1 MSSWKDTGA
10 YSPKQF
16 QGHGMSETDEELSA
30 LRRAVRKLE
39 DDQAETA
46 RKKPNNSDIE
56 PIVAKQ
62 NSLEV
67 FTRTRLE
74 ALHSDNEDIRNIL
87 KRMAESLAS
96 IDDRLTRHKRE
107 TDNELQAVKVDK
119 PAQQQQ
125 PQRPMPVQVQIALY
139 VLAGVGILT
148 LMQAAPQALLS
159 IFPSVARGGF

>member
-1 MSSWKDTGA
+1 MSSSSATEV
-10 YSPKQF
+10 YSRKKF
-16 QGHGMSETDEELSA
+16 QGHGMSDTDEELSA

-62 NSLEV
+62 NALEV

-74 ALHSDNEDIRNIL
+74 ALHSDNEDIRHIL

-96 IDDRLTRHKRE
+96 IDDRLTKHKRE
-107 TDNELQAVKVDK
+107 TDTELQSVKIEK
-119 PAQQQQ
+119 PMP
-125 PQRPMPVQVQIALY
+125 PQRTTPLQLQVALY
-139 VLAGVGILT
+139 VLAGVGLLA
-148 LMQAAPQALLS
+148 LMQGAPQALIT
-159 IFPSVARGGF
+159 IFPSMARGGL

>member
-1 MSSWKDTGA
+1 
-10 YSPKQF
+10 
-16 QGHGMSETDEELSA
+16 MSEVDEEVSA
-30 LRRAVRKLE
+30 LRRGVRKIE
-39 DDQAETA
+39 DDIAEIG
-46 RKKPNNSDIE
+46 RKKANNTDIE
-56 PIVAKQ
+56 PVVAKQ
-62 NSLEV
+62 NALEV

-96 IDDRLTRHKRE
+96 IDDRLTKHKRE
-107 TDNELQAVKVDK
+107 TDNELQSVKIEK
-119 PAQQQQ
+119 PTQA
-125 PQRPMPVQVQIALY
+125 QRPMPVQLQIALY

>member
-1 MSSWKDTGA
+1 MSSWSVTGD
-10 YSPKQF
+10 YLPRKF
-16 QGHGMSETDEELSA
+16 QGLGMSETDEELSA

-39 DDQAETA
+39 DDQAEIA
-46 RKKPNNSDIE
+46 RKKPNNADIE

-87 KRMAESLAS
+87 KRMADSLAS

-107 TDNELQAVKVDK
+107 TDTELQSVKLEK
-119 PAQQQQ
+119 SPTSA
-125 PQRPMPVQVQIALY
+125 PPPRSMPLQLQVTLY
-139 VLAGVGILT
+139 VLAGVGLLA
-148 LMQAAPQALLS
+148 LMQGAPQALIT
-159 IFPSVARGGF
+159 IFPSMARGGL